1 MNLARYFLDHNLE
14 RRADKVAVRFTPPT
28 DGPLGA
34 PEQAFTF
41 AEMYAWSNRAGN
53 HLRALGLREEDRVL
67 FALTD
72 CPAFAAHWFGA
83 LRVGGVVAMMNPG
96 VTAED
101 WAYYLSYT
109 RAAVLVTERKK
120 PSSTSFRIREACE

>member
-14 RRADKVAVRFTPPT
+14 RRADKVALRYTPTPE
-28 DGPLGA
+28 GSLGH
-34 PEQAFTF
+34 PEQSWTF
-41 AEMYAWSNRAGN
+41 RDMYAWSNRAGN

-67 FALTD
+67 FALSD

-96 VTAED
+96 VTARTGRTTLHTHAPLC
-101 WAYYLSYT
+101 W
-109 RAAVLVTERKK
+109 
-120 PSSTSFRIREACE
+120 